1 MCSLNKIKPS
11 SYNIMGVLDKN
22 KSLKKKYFTKQGTK
36 HSKMNDPIKAR
47 AIVPSEFLLNVHV
60 VLIFLD

>member
-1 MCSLNKIKPS
+1 MGGARLNKS
-11 SYNIMGVLDKN
+11 Q
-22 KSLKKKYFTKQGTK
+22 KKKYFTKQGTK
-36 HSKMNDPIKAR
+36 HSKMIDPIKAR